1 MNVNEDKNNLIEE
14 NIVIAILQ
22 KNGELSW
29 VIGNNMTKKQEV
41 TFKRI
46 FAVTQKPSIVLQL
59 FLIIELA
66 LLTIIYSFEN
76 VLGNKNGKK

>member
-46 FAVTQKPSIVLQL
+46 FAVTQKPSIVLQI

-76 VLGNKNGKK
+76 VSGKKNGKK

>member
-29 VIGNNMTKKQEV
+29 VIGNNMTKKQEA

-46 FAVTQKPSIVLQL
+46 FAVRQKPSIVLQL
-59 FLIIELA
+59 FLLIELA

-76 VLGNKNGKK
+76 VSGKKNGKK

>member
-29 VIGNNMTKKQEV
+29 IIGNNMTKKQEA

-59 FLIIELA
+59 FLLIELA

-76 VLGNKNGKK
+76 ALGKKNGKK

>member
-22 KNGELSW
+22 KNGALSW
-29 VIGNNMTKKQEV
+29 IIGNNMTKKQEV